1 MSHEVN
7 ICSIISSLSGLR
19 NLFKN
24 KIFEKMMSIGYGE
37 PKHTSTLQL
46 LRGAASSMLGCIYI
60 SWGKKF
66 YFCIKSRY
74 STSAI
79 INSVNFSDVIAM
91 RKTDSQ
97 DMDRILEARA
107 HDMLPEFKDLSS
119 RLMDYL
125 KVIFPLTICCRASL

>member
-1 MSHEVN
+1 M
-7 ICSIISSLSGLR
+7 R
-19 NLFKN
+19 
-24 KIFEKMMSIGYGE
+24 IGSGE

-46 LRGAASSMLGCIYI
+46 LRGARSSMLGYIYI
-60 SWGKKF
+60 SWGEKKF

-97 DMDRILEARA
+97 DMARIFEARA
-107 HDMLPEFKDLSS
+107 HDMLQEFKDLSS

-125 KVIFPLTICCRASL
+125 KVIFPLAICCRASL